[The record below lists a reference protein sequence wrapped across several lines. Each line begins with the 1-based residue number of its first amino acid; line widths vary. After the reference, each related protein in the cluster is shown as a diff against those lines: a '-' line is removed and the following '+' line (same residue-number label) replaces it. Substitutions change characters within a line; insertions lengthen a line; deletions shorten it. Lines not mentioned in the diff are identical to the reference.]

1 MNKTENNLQPGMLMK
16 TPKPAT
22 DGIEMYDVVFGDLGE
37 ERLTTEELVDLS
49 GKPYKWCCGQ
59 PHCRHFIRFTLD
71 QLDAIPFLIVRHLE
85 KIHQMTHEQIE
96 DAQPALKKEI
106 VHERWLESEPTPDTP

>member
-1 MNKTENNLQPGMLMK
+1 MNEHQKDLQLGMLME

-37 ERLTTEELVDLS
+37 ERLTTDSLVELMNT
-49 GKPYKWCCGQ
+49 PYKWCCGERT
-59 PHCRHFIRFTLD
+59 CRHFIRFTLD

-85 KIHQMTHEQIE
+85 KIHGMTREQIE
-96 DAQPALKKEI
+96 EVQPALKKEI